1 MYNCICA
8 GKVEEFTA
16 PKAGDYKLECWG
28 AQGKTGGKGGYVKG
42 DYPMT
47 NEQSIYICVGS
58 SSNCYNNKIGNITSF
73 SWGREGGGATSITTT
88 DRGELKYFVSYKD
101 EVLLVA
107 GGGGAC
113 EWNGQG
119 GAGGGENGLSGSKS
133 TYLAGNGTSTSYGT
147 GGTQTSG
154 GITTNGSYTPSVKYN
169 GGFGYGGVGAQNGDY
184 GAQGGGGWY
193 GGGGSVYAGAAGGG
207 SSHIGD
213 VQDGKT
219 IAGNTSMPSP
229 DGGTETG
236 HSGDGVCNIT
246 WFP

>member
-1 MYNCICA
+1 MEA
-8 GKVEEFTA
+8 FTA
-16 PKAGDYKLECWG
+16 PKTGNYKLECWG
-28 AQGKTGGKGGYVKG
+28 ASGVDDNYYNGGIGGKGGYVKG

-58 SSNCYNNKIGNITSF
+58 FRNCYNNKIGNMTSF
-73 SWGREGGGATSITTT
+73 HNGCVGGGATSITTT
-88 DRGELKYFVSYKD
+88 DRGELKYFASYKD

-107 GGGGAC
+107 GGG
-113 EWNGQG
+113 
-119 GAGGGENGLSGSKS
+119 ENGLSGNTFS
-133 TYLAGNGTSTSYGT
+133 TSISYGT

-169 GGFGYGGVGAQNGDY
+169 GNFGYGGIGAQDGDY
-184 GAQGGGGWY
+184 GAQCGGGWY

-219 IAGNTSMPSP
+219 ITGNTSMPSP
-229 DGGTETG
+229 NGGTETG
-236 HSGDGVCNIT
+236 HTGDGACIIT
-246 WFP
+246 QLSFN